1 MNIALLTAA
10 GRGTRMKQ
18 EIPKQFATINNKP
31 LIIYTLEAFQRHPN
45 IDAII
50 VPCLNGWEPILEAY
64 AKQYKITK
72 LKWIIPGGNGGNG
85 PHSIYLGLK
94 ELQKHCSGDDVVL
107 IHDGN
112 RPLISN
118 DVISNSIVTC
128 KEKGSAVA
136 VVPCN
141 EVIVR
146 TSNNETSNEC
156 LERDTL
162 KRTQTPHTYP
172 LEKLLWAYEQLEN
185 KKVENVV
192 ATCDLMIK
200 LGEKVNFS
208 LGSEKNIKITTP
220 EDVELFKALSEGE
233 DN

>member
-94 ELQKHCSGDDVVL
+94 ELEKHCSLDDIVL

-136 VVPCN
+136 VVPCH

-146 TSNNETSNEC
+146 TDNNESFQ
-156 LERDTL
+156 RDSL

-172 LEKLLWAYEQLEN
+172 LGKLLWAYEQLEN
-185 KKVENVV
+185 KTVDNVV

-200 LGEKVNFS
+200 LGETVNFS
-208 LGSEKNIKITTP
+208 MGSEKNIKITTP
-220 EDVELFKALSEGE
+220 EDVELFKALSESE
-233 DN
+233 EH

>member
-1 MNIALLTAA
+1 M
-10 GRGTRMKQ
+10 
-18 EIPKQFATINNKP
+18 
-31 LIIYTLEAFQRHPN
+31 
-45 IDAII
+45 
-50 VPCLNGWEPILEAY
+50 
-64 AKQYKITK
+64 
-72 LKWIIPGGNGGNG
+72 
-85 PHSIYLGLK
+85 GLK
-94 ELQKHCSGDDVVL
+94 ELQKHCSGNDIVL

-146 TSNNETSNEC
+146 TSDNETSNEC

-162 KRTQTPHTYP
+162 KRTQTPHTYQ